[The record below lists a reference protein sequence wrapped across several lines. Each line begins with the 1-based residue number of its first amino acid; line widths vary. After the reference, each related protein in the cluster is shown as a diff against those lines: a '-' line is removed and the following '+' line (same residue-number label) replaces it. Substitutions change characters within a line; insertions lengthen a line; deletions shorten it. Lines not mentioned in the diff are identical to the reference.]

1 MTYCWLNIKKSFN
14 GLLILIL
21 VLSAMSHSY
30 AQVNDKKYFG
40 VKEFIEQVKQF
51 HPVARQAGILVSMAE
66 AELLTAKGSFDP
78 VFDLDISRKT
88 FDGKNYYNYANPEL
102 KIPLPVGDLKT
113 GLENNGGD
121 YLSSEITKGKSSYLG
136 MELPL
141 ARGLVT
147 DKRRTFLRQ
156 AKIYLEQSEQEK
168 LQMLNNLLFEAYT
181 SYWQWA
187 GSYELFRIYS
197 GFAEVADKRLRLVK
211 IAFQNGDRS
220 VMDTVEAYTQLQNY
234 RLSMTEAQIRLS
246 NASLELSNFLW
257 QENNTAL
264 QLPENS
270 IPDTITGQ
278 SLNTLPDSGELIEQ
292 SSLANPILLSYNYKL
307 KALALDKK
315 LKAQNLL
322 PYFSIKTNLLYKEYN
337 LLKNIDPVYIQNN
350 YKWGLSVKLPLFL
363 REERGSYQKSK
374 LKLKETELALQL
386 KKQEIS
392 NKINAYSYESKQ
404 LATQLLNT
412 KRLYENY
419 ALLLR
424 NEELKFSQGE
434 SSLFLINSREMKLA
448 ELMLKQT
455 ELTIKYQKALYA
467 TEWAAG
473 MLK

>member
-1 MTYCWLNIKKSFN
+1 MTYGWLNIKKSFN
-14 GLLILIL
+14 GLLIL
-21 VLSAMSHSY
+21 VLLCSTISHSY
-30 AQVNDKKYFG
+30 AQVKDKKYFG

-51 HPVARQAGILVSMAE
+51 HPVAKQAGILVSMAE

-88 FDGKNYYNYANPEL
+88 FDGKNYYNYTNPEL

-136 MELPL
+136 IELPL
-141 ARGLVT
+141 AKGLVT

-156 AKIYLEQSEQEK
+156 AKIYLEQSEQER

-197 GFAEVADKRLRLVK
+197 GFADVADKRLRLVK

-234 RLSMTEAQIRLS
+234 RLSMTDAQIRLS

-257 QENNTAL
+257 QENNTPL
-264 QLPENS
+264 TLPENY
-270 IPDTITGQ
+270 IPDTLSGLALT
-278 SLNTLPDSGELIEQ
+278 TLPDSGELIEQ
-292 SSLANPILLSYNYKL
+292 SSTGNPILLSYNYKL

-322 PYFSIKTNLLYKEYN
+322 PYFSIKTNLLYKEYD

-363 REERGSYQKSK
+363 REERGGYQKSK

-386 KKQEIS
+386 KKQEVS
-392 NKINAYSYESKQ
+392 NKINAYSNESKL
-404 LATQLLNT
+404 LATQLFNT

-455 ELTIKYQKALYA
+455 ELTIKYQKAVYA
-467 TEWAAG
+467 SKWAAG
-473 MLK
+473 VLK